1 MKFME
6 DQTTEQHTNLE
17 REMLNLELIRS
28 SVERVRNEIH
38 KVIIGQDEM
47 INLLLAGMFAGG
59 HVLIE
64 GVPGI
69 AKTLTVNLLAKT
81 MNLDFKRIQFTPDL
95 MPADVTGT
103 NIFNVK
109 KGEFEFRHGPVFA
122 NFVLIDEI
130 NRSPAKT
137 QAALFEVMEEQQITI
152 DGYTHTLPSPFMV
165 MATQNPIEQEGTYK
179 LPEAQQDRFLFRI
192 KMKYPSVEEEV
203 KILQRFE
210 SDFSLDVVKE
220 VKPVMSIMDIL
231 ACKKLVQQVRIKDE
245 LLTYIANI
253 IDHTRHTGDLFLGA
267 SPRASLAIVKTSK
280 ALAAMQGRDFVTPD
294 DIRFVAHPVLNHRVI
309 LAPDKE
315 MEGFELQDVLNDIF
329 AKIEIPR

>member
-1 MKFME
+1 ME
-6 DQTTEQHTNLE
+6 DQTTDQQNTNPD
-17 REMLNLELIRS
+17 REVLNLEPIRS
-28 SVERVRNEIH
+28 GVERVRKEIQ
-38 KVIIGQDEM
+38 KVIVGQDEM

-103 NIFNVK
+103 NIFNMK
-109 KGEFEFRHGPVFA
+109 TSEFEFRHGPVFA

-137 QAALFEVMEEQQITI
+137 QAALFEVMEEQQVTI
-152 DGYTHTLPSPFMV
+152 DGYTHSLPSPFMV

-192 KMKYPSVEEEV
+192 KMKYPSVEEELR
-203 KILQRFE
+203 ILQRFE
-210 SDFSLDVVKE
+210 SDFSQDVIKDVKT
-220 VKPVMSIMDIL
+220 VMTIAEIHE
-231 ACKKLVQQVRIKDE
+231 CKRLVQKVRIKDE
-245 LLTYIANI
+245 LLGYIANI
-253 IDHTRHTGDLFLGA
+253 IDHTRHTSDLFLGA

-294 DIRFVAHPVLNHRVI
+294 DIRFVAFPVLNHRVI

-315 MEGFELQDVLNDIF
+315 MEGYELQDVLNDIF
-329 AKIEIPR
+329 SKIEIPR

>member
-1 MKFME
+1 ME
-6 DQTTEQHTNLE
+6 DQTTEQQHTNLE

>member
-1 MKFME
+1 ME
-6 DQTTEQHTNLE
+6 DQITDQQNTNPD
-17 REMLNLELIRS
+17 REVLNLEPIRS
-28 SVERVRNEIH
+28 GVERVRNEIH
-38 KVIIGQDEM
+38 KVIVGQDEM

-103 NIFNVK
+103 NIFNMK
-109 KGEFEFRHGPVFA
+109 KSEFEFRHGPVFA

-137 QAALFEVMEEQQITI
+137 QAALFEVMEEQQVTI
-152 DGYTHTLPSPFMV
+152 DGYTHSLPTPFMV

-192 KMKYPSVEEEV
+192 KMKYPSVEEELR
-203 KILQRFE
+203 ILQRFE
-210 SDFSLDVVKE
+210 SDFSQDVIKDVKT
-220 VKPVMSIMDIL
+220 VMTIAEIHE
-231 ACKKLVQQVRIKDE
+231 CKRLVQKVRIKDE
-245 LLTYIANI
+245 LLSYIANI
-253 IDHTRHTGDLFLGA
+253 IDHTRHTSDLFLGA

-294 DIRFVAHPVLNHRVI
+294 DIRFVAFPVLNHRVI

-315 MEGFELQDVLNDIF
+315 MEGYELQDVLNDIF
-329 AKIEIPR
+329 SKIEIPR

>member
-1 MKFME
+1 ME
-6 DQTTEQHTNLE
+6 DQTTDQQNTNPD
-17 REMLNLELIRS
+17 REVLNLEPIRS
-28 SVERVRNEIH
+28 GVERVRKEIQ
-38 KVIIGQDEM
+38 KVIVGQDEM

-103 NIFNVK
+103 NIFNMK
-109 KGEFEFRHGPVFA
+109 TSEFEFRHGPVFA

-137 QAALFEVMEEQQITI
+137 QAALFEVMEEQQVTI
-152 DGYTHTLPSPFMV
+152 DGYTHSLPSPFMV

-192 KMKYPSVEEEV
+192 KMKYPSVEEELR
-203 KILQRFE
+203 ILQRFE
-210 SDFSLDVVKE
+210 SDFSQDIINDVTT
-220 VKPVMSIMDIL
+220 VMSIAEIYE
-231 ACKKLVQQVRIKDE
+231 CKRLVQKVRIKDE
-245 LLTYIANI
+245 LLGYIANI
-253 IDHTRHTGDLFLGA
+253 IDHTRHTSDLFLGA

-294 DIRFVAHPVLNHRVI
+294 DIRFVAFPVLNHRVI

-315 MEGFELQDVLNDIF
+315 MEGYELQDVLNDIF
-329 AKIEIPR
+329 SKIEIPR